1 VLSVVHTGVTLVS
14 SDISS
19 GFASSKRKVFVEQT
33 VCTHFFFHSRTLHLD
48 IIKVFTP
55 TDAHVFFKRSIK
67 IYIKTDRFR
76 TVQQAYTSKD
86 PIVHAATLP
95 D

>member
-1 VLSVVHTGVTLVS
+1 MLSVVHTGVTLVS

-55 TDAHVFFKRSIK
+55 TDAHVFFKRIIK
-67 IYIKTDRFR
+67 VYIKTAPTCSGVITIIRER
-76 TVQQAYTSKD
+76 TIRAC
-86 PIVHAATLP
+86 
-95 D
+95 